1 MSCCLG
7 GGGSLTAGD
16 DAAGDEAKRDEA
28 KRDEA
33 AKRATPAAEAAMLRA
48 GLPLLRKAS
57 RGFNKGWRSVAT
69 RPGPIKDMQSN

>member
-28 KRDEA
+28 

-48 GLPLLRKAS
+48 GPPLLRKAT
-57 RGFNKGWRSVAT
+57 RGFNKGWRRVAT
-69 RPGPIKDMQSN
+69 RPLPIKKMKST